1 MNNVQIGETANG
13 VTKVTGLT
21 VEGVYTFKAT
31 AVDCTA
37 EPPCSETVTLTKG
50 VRPPSS
56 SCGTPVFN
64 ADGNEKYEL
73 STSTY
78 GVTGG
83 LISISDIKDKTNILD
98 GNFDNYASYVSGLS
112 VASNLGIIG
121 IKTVGGESFD
131 LGIEGDKRV
140 GFIVENASTFLDAD
154 VLQFLRIRL
163 FRNGEVVYE
172 NVIDESNVVG
182 VGLIGSEQSQKI
194 RYSVKVPASV
204 DFDEFQLWTSG
215 VLNLGL
221 NTLRIYYGFMES
233 ADDDCSDPLK
243 NGCALAVST
252 EETNASLSLQIP
264 FQTVSVAGTLV
275 KGDLLI
281 GW

>member
-1 MNNVQIGETANG
+1 MNLGGVGIYYGFVREKPEIDHHCPIQPSLSATVCDNVTTYELRSNPDVKVKWELTNFEFFSGEDPRDPQEVMNNVQIGETANG

-37 EPPCSETVTLTKG
+37 EPQCSETVTLTKG

-140 GFIVENASTFLDAD
+140 GFIVENASTFWMPMSCSSCEY
-154 VLQFLRIRL
+154 
-163 FRNGEVVYE
+163 G
-172 NVIDESNVVG
+172 
-182 VGLIGSEQSQKI
+182 
-194 RYSVKVPASV
+194 YSGMARSCM
-204 DFDEFQLWTSG
+204 
-215 VLNLGL
+215 
-221 NTLRIYYGFMES
+221 RM
-233 ADDDCSDPLK
+233 
-243 NGCALAVST
+243 
-252 EETNASLSLQIP
+252 
-264 FQTVSVAGTLV
+264 
-275 KGDLLI
+275 
-281 GW
+281 

>member
-1 MNNVQIGETANG
+1 MSFRA
-13 VTKVTGLT
+13 
-21 VEGVYTFKAT
+21 
-31 AVDCTA
+31 
-37 EPPCSETVTLTKG
+37 
-50 VRPPSS
+50 
-56 SCGTPVFN
+56 
-64 ADGNEKYEL
+64 
-73 STSTY
+73 STY

-154 VLQFLRIRL
+154 VLQLLRIRL

-182 VGLIGSEQSQKI
+182 VGLIGSERSSK
-194 RYSVKVPASV
+194 
-204 DFDEFQLWTSG
+204 D
-215 VLNLGL
+215 
-221 NTLRIYYGFMES
+221 
-233 ADDDCSDPLK
+233 
-243 NGCALAVST
+243 
-252 EETNASLSLQIP
+252 
-264 FQTVSVAGTLV
+264 TV
-275 KGDLLI
+275 
-281 GW
+281 